1 MADEMMSPFVELFVL
16 FLGIIDPLLSLGMFV
31 SLTFDFS
38 ESERRKTA
46 LLAIGVA
53 TIPLLAFIFFGEIVL
68 SVLSVELR
76 NFQVAGGILLGM
88 LGIKMALG
96 QAIAQEDRVN
106 KGVRS
111 GMAVATLI
119 GTPLLAGPAA
129 ITTAIISSAQ
139 YGPWITAIAVLT
151 VLLVS
156 FIMLLLSRRILSVV
170 GKTAL
175 EMSSTM
181 LGLVT
186 VAWGVQFVRAGLG
199 I

>member
-1 MADEMMSPFVELFVL
+1 MSPFVELFVL